1 MIGGV
6 LMPFYPPN
14 SRMRPFPPSYRQ
26 GFGPP
31 MQGTQG
37 QPFFNPYQQPQT
49 SRFGRLPQHINTIMG
64 HAGTITYGVNMLR
77 QMGAFINFLK

>member
-1 MIGGV
+1 
-6 LMPFYPPN
+6 MPFFPPN

-31 MQGTQG
+31 MQGRQG

-49 SRFGRLPQHINTIMG
+49 SRFGRLPQHLNTIMG
-64 HAGTITYGVNMLR
+64 HSGTITYGVNMLR
-77 QMGAFINFLK
+77 QMGAFMNFLR